1 MYWIESE
8 MEQLGT
14 WEARVEMM
22 DENIDA
28 LEILSHDSDKHWGII
43 KKWMI
48 KANIDIP
55 EIAPHGLPR
64 HVFDFEGLSK
74 EEMFKNIM
82 KYEMLAMNVYKDIKN
97 ANSDVIK
104 ELFPSEKDAF
114 EFLTEIE
121 QLIKEEQKHAD
132 ICKKQIGGFAKIK
145 Y

>member
-1 MYWIESE
+1 

-22 DENIDA
+22 EENIDA
-28 LEILSHDSDKHWGII
+28 LEILSHDSDKHWSII

-55 EIAPHGLPR
+55 EIAPRGLPR

-74 EEMFKNIM
+74 EEMFKTIM
-82 KYEMLAMNVYKDIKN
+82 KYEILAMNVYKDIKN
-97 ANSDVIK
+97 TNSEVIT
-104 ELFPSEKDAF
+104 ELFPNEKDAF
-114 EFLTEIE
+114 EFLKEIG
-121 QLIKEEQKHAD
+121 QLIKDEEKHAN
-132 ICKKQIGGFAKIK
+132 ICKQQIGGFAKIK